1 MEHTLRP
8 PEKIG
13 DLLGLI
19 SQVYDY
25 RLKERGPS
33 ANGVFWKNAE
43 GQMLRHE
50 ILLQIIEPKDLSGG
64 ITINDLGCG
73 YGALFE
79 MLKTSPIMNGSQY
92 FGNDISAEMID
103 AAHMRNHEPC
113 ATFTLGAMAAQS
125 ADYSFASGT
134 FNMFMGA
141 DRMLW
146 RDYVFSTLQ
155 RLWENTEKG
164 MAFNLLDSKPSEHLL
179 NLYYADFDE
188 VMEFARTL
196 SPHVEVVDDYPL
208 DEWTIFVRREAVT

>member
-1 MEHTLRP
+1 MGFMEHTLKP

-19 SQVYDY
+19 SQVYDH

-43 GQMLRHE
+43 GQILRHE
-50 ILLQIIEPKDLSGG
+50 ILLQIIAPKDLLGG

-79 MLKTSPIMNGSQY
+79 MIKSTPLMKDSRY
-92 FGNDISAEMID
+92 FGNDISAQMIE
-103 AAHMRNHEPC
+103 AAHVRNHEPC
-113 ATFTLGAMAAQS
+113 ATFKQSAQVAQS

-141 DRMLW
+141 DPKLW
-146 RDYVFSTLQ
+146 RDYVFATVQ
-155 RLWENTEKG
+155 HLWEHTNKG
-164 MAFNLLDSKPSEHLL
+164 LAFNLLDSSASDHLID
-179 NLYYADFDE
+179 LYYADLDE
-188 VMEFARTL
+188 VMDFTHSL
-196 SPHVEVVDDYPL
+196 TPHVEVVDDYPL
-208 DEWTIFVRREAVT
+208 DEWTIYLRR